1 MKFSV
6 GQTATFLGLR
16 LPVNGLIV
24 PDALTESFRGPGP
37 WGKTLTMRSKLLPRK
52 DLAVG
57 FMLGA
62 EYIYNPAGQVGTIVA
77 VKPSIELWID
87 EHSLGLPVGQP
98 QDNGYF
104 WLSAGKTYLIFED
117 ELN

>member
-24 PDALTESFRGPGP
+24 PDALAESFRGPGC
-37 WGKTLTMRSKLLPRK
+37 WGKNLTMRSKLLPRK

-57 FMLGA
+57 FLPDA
-62 EYIYNPAGQVGTIVA
+62 PFIYNPAGQTGVIVA
-77 VKPSIELWID
+77 TKESINLWID